1 MASAIAALSGEIKR
15 FESGLVWRAI
25 SPNRLKANRLSA
37 LISPV
42 SAALSV
48 LGSAVMERGA
58 VREASWHCTTRIT
71 QASASRGRTID
82 LMEDSFRADQF
93 LAARSCYR

>member
-1 MASAIAALSGEIKR
+1 MASAIAALSGEMKR

-37 LISPV
+37 RISPV

-48 LGSAVMERGA
+48 RGSAVMGRGA
-58 VREASWHCTTRIT
+58 VREASWHCTTSI
-71 QASASRGRTID
+71 APAIASRERTID
-82 LMEDSFRADQF
+82 LMCDSFRAGSF
-93 LAARSCYR
+93 LAPRSF